1 MGNKVEKTF
10 EERLASLK
18 KGCVILGILQAISV
32 YSSLKLVLDGEG
44 SLFSLIISFV
54 LLAMLYFIYKNTKE
68 RNPLGPMLEK
78 IFGIL
83 LLVDGIILC
92 VTVVGILFGII
103 YIILAMGI
111 LDEAKYFKAE
121 LEKE

>member
-18 KGCVILGILQAISV
+18 RGCVILGNLQAISV
-32 YSSLKLVLDGEG
+32 YLSLKAFLNGTDGLV
-44 SLFSLIISFV
+44 SLILSVV
-54 LLAMLYFIYKNTKE
+54 LLAMLYFIYKYTKE

-83 LLVDGIILC
+83 LLVDGIIYCITIIGL
-92 VTVVGILFGII
+92 LFGII
-103 YIILAMGI
+103 DIILAIGI

-121 LEKE
+121 IEKE